1 MAETVKQSPDSL
13 INQDDG
19 RRFWQGQDASDNA
32 MLGISAAFPS
42 LSQVDLD
49 GSRNFLAKLGIGSDE
64 GLRMVRC
71 ALEGGS
77 GVGRFTRSILLNV
90 AEQVDVIEPI
100 EKFTQNLEGVAG
112 IRNIFNVGLE
122 EWHPTAGVRYDL
134 VWNQGCICHLTDAQ
148 VVQYL
153 TKCKAALRSK
163 DGLVIIKENLSI
175 RGADVFDST
184 DSTVTR
190 EDRKFLSLFQRAGM
204 RLVKAEIQSGLPG
217 ALLPVKMYALAQMED

>member
-13 INQDDG
+13 INIDDG

-32 MLGISAAFPS
+32 MLGASAAFPS
-42 LSQVDLD
+42 LPQVDLD

-64 GLRMVRC
+64 GLRMVRI
-71 ALEGGS
+71 
-77 GVGRFTRSILLNV
+77 GRFTRGILLNV

-134 VWNQGCICHLTDAQ
+134 VWHQGCICHLTDAQ

-175 RGADVFDST
+175 RGADVFDGT
-184 DSTVTR
+184 DSSVTSEYR
-190 EDRKFLSLFQRAGM
+190 EDRKFLSLFRRAGM
-204 RLVKAEIQSGLPG
+204 RLVRAEIQSGLPG
-217 ALLPVKMYALAQMED
+217 TFLPVKMYALAQMED